1 MIRSAFVM
9 SVVLLGGAAAAH
21 AQNYPAR
28 AIRMI
33 VTFVPGGATDI
44 LGRVTAQKLNERFG
58 QPVVVENR
66 VGGGGNIGAE
76 FVAKAEPDGYTLM
89 IGGVPH
95 AINMT
100 LYKKLTYDFARD
112 LSPIT
117 NLAVFPSLIT
127 VHPSVPAKNIKE
139 LIALAKAR
147 PGQLNFGSSPG
158 SPNHLAIELLNTQ
171 ASVKIVFIAY
181 KGAGQALADTV
192 AGHVQV
198 ASLGFPGGLPMV
210 QAGKLRALAV
220 TSSKRSVLLPEVP
233 TVSESGVPGYD
244 ITSWYGVFT
253 APNVPEPIISRLYT
267 EIAAAY
273 KAPDVTKRLSSLG
286 AEVATM
292 PPADFGRFVRD
303 EIKKWAPVVQAS
315 GAKAE

>member
-1 MIRSAFVM
+1 MKSQRHVTAA
-9 SVVLLGGAAAAH
+9 VLLLAAGFAQ
-21 AQNYPAR
+21 AQNYPTR
-28 AIRMI
+28 PLRMI

-44 LGRVTAQKLNERFG
+44 LGRVTAQKLNERMG

-76 FVAKAEPDGYTLM
+76 FVVKSEPDGYTLM

-95 AINMT
+95 AINMS
-100 LYKKLTYDFARD
+100 LYRKVAYDFARD

-117 NLAVFPSLIT
+117 NLAVFPSMIT
-127 VHPSVPAKNIKE
+127 VHPSLPVKNIKE
-139 LIALAKAR
+139 LVALAKAR

-171 ASVKIVFIAY
+171 AGVKIVFIAY
-181 KGAGQALADTV
+181 KGSGQALADTI

-198 ASLGFPGGLPMV
+198 ASLGFPGALPMV

-220 TSSKRSVLLPEVP
+220 TSAKRSALLPEVP
-233 TVSESGVPGYD
+233 TVNESGVPGYD

-253 APNVPEPIISRLYT
+253 SPNVPEPIISRLYT

-273 KAPDVTKRLSSLG
+273 KAPDVVKRLSSLG
-286 AEVATM
+286 AEVATQ
-292 PPADFGRFVRD
+292 PPAEFGRFVRD
-303 EIKKWAPVVQAS
+303 EIKKWAPVVKAS